1 MRVSQRVQ
9 QIPASPTL
17 AIDAKAKAL
26 IAQGVD
32 VVSFGTGEPD
42 FVTPKPICDA
52 VVRAME
58 AGQTKYTAVGGTAEL
73 KAAIR
78 GYYEPRLGVSYSDAE
93 IIASCG
99 GKHSLYNLFLALLD
113 PGDEVILPAPFWVS
127 YPVQIEMAGG
137 LPVIVHGRPED
148 DFVPSIEALDAVVT
162 ERTRAII
169 INNPSNPTGAF
180 WDADQLR
187 PIAAWLERH
196 PNIVVIS
203 DAIYEALVYDGLA
216 YTELLT
222 LAPSLR
228 DRYVLVSGSSKSFA
242 MTGWRL
248 GYTLAPKELVAAM
261 TNLQSQST
269 SNPSSIVQA
278 GAAEGLRLGDT
289 LIAPMRDRFAERR
302 DLALS
307 LLQEIPGVSV
317 PRPRGAFY
325 LLPDFSAYLGRTYDG
340 FEVKTDIDLATYLL
354 ERARVAVVP
363 GTPFGAPGFLRLS
376 YATSEER
383 ITTGIRRIAAAL
395 QVSA

>member
-1 MRVSQRVQ
+1 MRISQRVQ

-17 AIDAKAKAL
+17 AIDAKAKGL

-58 AGQTKYTAVGGTAEL
+58 AGQTKYTPVGGTTEL

-137 LPVIVHGRPED
+137 VPVVVQGRPEA

-278 GAAEGLRLGDT
+278 GAAEGLRLGDAI
-289 LIAPMRDRFAERR
+289 IAPMRAKFAERR

-307 LLQEIPGVSV
+307 LLQEIPGVTV

-325 LLPDFSAYLGRTYDG
+325 VLPDFSAYLGRSYG
-340 FEVKTDIDLATYLL
+340 GVEVKTDSDLAAYLL
-354 ERARVAVVP
+354 DKARVAVVP

-395 QVSA
+395 AVD

>member
-58 AGQTKYTAVGGTAEL
+58 AGQTKYTPVGGTAEL

-78 GYYEPRLGVSYSDAE
+78 SYYEPRLGFAYSDAE

-99 GKHSLYNLFLALLD
+99 GKHSLYNLFLSLLD

-137 LPVIVHGRPED
+137 VPVIVSGRPEA

-180 WDADQLR
+180 WDAEQLR

-203 DAIYEALVYDGLA
+203 DAIYEALVFDGLA

-228 DRYVLVSGSSKSFA
+228 ERYVLVSGSSKSFA

-278 GAAEGLRLGDT
+278 GAAEGLRQGDT
-289 LIAPMRDRFAERR
+289 LIAPMRERFAARR

-307 LLQEIPGVSV
+307 LLAEIPGVTV

-325 LLPDFSAYLGRTYDG
+325 VLPDFSAYIGRSYDG
-340 FEVKTDIDLATYLL
+340 FEVKADSDLASYLL
-354 ERARVAVVP
+354 EKARVAVVP

-383 ITTGIRRIAAAL
+383 ITTGIRRIADAL
-395 QVSA
+395 KGGA

>member
-17 AIDAKAKAL
+17 AIDAKAKGL

-58 AGQTKYTAVGGTAEL
+58 AGQTKYTPVGGTTEL

-137 LPVIVHGRPED
+137 VPVVVQGRPEA

-278 GAAEGLRLGDT
+278 GAAEGLRLGDAI
-289 LIAPMRDRFAERR
+289 IAPMRAKFAERR

-307 LLQEIPGVSV
+307 LLQEIPGVTV

-325 LLPDFSAYLGRTYDG
+325 VLPDFSAYLGRSYG
-340 FEVKTDIDLATYLL
+340 GVEVKTDSDLAAYLL
-354 ERARVAVVP
+354 DKARVAVVP

-395 QVSA
+395 AVD